1 MFRKTPP
8 LVNFPLPWSLLSSGI
23 VRAQIAVVGASEPS
37 AGDARL
43 AEAVGAEVAAAGA
56 VLVCGGLG
64 GIMEAAAR
72 GAKSRGGLTLGILPG
87 RSRRAANAYIDC
99 AVATG
104 LGDFRN
110 FLVVAAADAVV
121 ALPGSYGTLSEI
133 AMALTL
139 EKPVVGLGTWEIE
152 GVVRASSAEE
162 AVRLAVSAAERNA

>member
-1 MFRKTPP
+1 M
-8 LVNFPLPWSLLSSGI
+8 
-23 VRAQIAVVGASEPS
+23 RAQIAVVGASDPS
-37 AGDARL
+37 AEDARL
-43 AEAVGAEVAAAGA
+43 AESVGSAVAGAGA

-72 GAKSRGGLTLGILPG
+72 GAKSKGGLTLGILPG
-87 RSRRAANAYIDC
+87 RSRQGANPYLDC

-139 EKPVVGLGTWEIE
+139 KKPVVGLGTWEIE
-152 GVVRASSAEE
+152 GVMRATSAEE
-162 AVRLAVSAAERNA
+162 AVKLALSALQGGPEGPGI